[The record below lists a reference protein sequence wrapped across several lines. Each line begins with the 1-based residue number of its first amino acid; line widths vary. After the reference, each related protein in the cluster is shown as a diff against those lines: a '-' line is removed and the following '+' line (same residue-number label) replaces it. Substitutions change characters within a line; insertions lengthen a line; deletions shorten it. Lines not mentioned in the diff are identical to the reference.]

1 MNDNAGVWI
10 DHRRATIVIGSA
22 GSERISTILSGIESH
37 QARHVA
43 PDDRR
48 QMALTGH
55 LDRYYDKV
63 IAALENVG
71 SLLIFGPGEA
81 KGQLATR
88 IRSSPFGGNIVTV
101 TSAEMGNPI
110 STVTNAEGY
119 FQVPYLIA
127 GSYKIAVEL
136 QGFDEPQFD
145 SDD

>member
-101 TSAEMGNPI
+101 TSADKMTDSQIVGQVRDHFANAR
-110 STVTNAEGY
+110 ST
-119 FQVPYLIA
+119 
-127 GSYKIAVEL
+127 
-136 QGFDEPQFD
+136 
-145 SDD
+145 